1 MEGMGETLP
10 MLGLGSLYRE
20 VFSLLNSKAPPI
32 LDSGHIHLASHLT
45 SVSFYASLAH
55 FQASLIGS

>member
-10 MLGLGSLYRE
+10 VLGLGSLYRE

-45 SVSFYASLAH
+45 
-55 FQASLIGS
+55 